1 MGGSHRPR
9 SQEQQSPLPEL
20 LMAVWILHRTS
31 FLLLSKFRVFPWM
44 QRAMETN
51 MIFFSVFRWV
61 SNTLCWLFLLV
72 KRATFRVL
80 KCHGNQHFAGR

>member
-51 MIFFSVFRWV
+51 MNIFFLFFVGLVILFV
-61 SNTLCWLFLLV
+61 GYFCWLNVQLLEY
-72 KRATFRVL
+72 
-80 KCHGNQHFAGR
+80 

>member
-51 MIFFSVFRWV
+51 MNI
-61 SNTLCWLFLLV
+61 L
-72 KRATFRVL
+72 
-80 KCHGNQHFAGR
+80 